1 MDILTII
8 IGCNIAVFFLMWK
21 DKRAAIKGQWRV
33 PENILLLLT
42 LLGGTPAML
51 LAQKL
56 FRHKTIK
63 GRFVLKVYM
72 IMMLQFGLLLYT
84 GFIDLT

>member
-21 DKRAAIKGQWRV
+21 DKRAAIMGQWRV
-33 PENILLLLT
+33 PENVLLMFT

-51 LAQKL
+51 LARKL
-56 FRHKTIK
+56 FRHKTVK
-63 GRFVLKVYM
+63 GRFVVRLYA
-72 IMMLQFGLLLYT
+72 IILLQVGLLAYT
-84 GFIDLT
+84 GLIDFS